1 MLGAG
6 YPKQVELSGNNW
18 AANYLTYAY
27 NNGIVTSNKIDLTK
41 PITRLEM
48 AELAVRALKMQPSTS
63 VKAGITP
70 PTDTVNGYV
79 YTLYNLGIV
88 SGDSSSGKNL
98 YSPNSTLLRDEMA
111 KIVCGVMDH
120 A

>member
-1 MLGAG
+1 MGRG
-6 YPKQVELSGNNW
+6 
-18 AANYLTYAY
+18 
-27 NNGIVTSNKIDLTK
+27 GIVTSNKIDLTK

-48 AELAVRALKMQPSTS
+48 AELTVRALKMQPSTS